1 MPNRAGGTDAVQ
13 GRPSDPALTGSP
25 SLRGLLDVLVY
36 APIGFA
42 LSAGTLVPE
51 LAAKG
56 RARAAEQVRLAR
68 MIGQFAVPV
77 VKRKGEEL
85 VRDGVAKAVRS
96 ARPTPAKLP
105 STSKPAFTSKP
116 VFTSKPAF
124 TSKPVFTSEPP
135 ARPKP
140 SPRLDAAHSR
150 AAPLVTALP
159 IDRYDELPAASIMA
173 LLEGLRPGQ
182 LRAIDAHERANR
194 GRRTVLTRIAQLLT

>member
-1 MPNRAGGTDAVQ
+1 MPITAGGTGAVH
-13 GRPSDPALTGSP
+13 GLRSDPAHVGRP

-36 APIGFA
+36 APLGFA
-42 LSAGTLVPE
+42 LSASTLVPE

-77 VKRKGEEL
+77 VKRKGEEI
-85 VRDGVAKAVRS
+85 VRDGVAKAARS
-96 ARPTPAKLP
+96 ARSTPAKP
-105 STSKPAFTSKP
+105 ASAPKPPTIAT
-116 VFTSKPAF
+116 
-124 TSKPVFTSEPP
+124 
-135 ARPKP
+135 P
-140 SPRLDAAHSR
+140 SPRLDAAQSR
-150 AAPLVTALP
+150 AAAVVTELP
-159 IDRYDELPAASIMA
+159 IDRYDELPAASIMG

>member
-85 VRDGVAKAVRS
+85 VRDGVAKAVRN
-96 ARPTPAKLP
+96 ARPTPAK
-105 STSKPAFTSKP
+105 PAS
-116 VFTSKPAF
+116 
-124 TSKPVFTSEPP
+124 TSEPA

>member
-105 STSKPAFTSKP
+105 STSKP
-116 VFTSKPAF
+116 
-124 TSKPVFTSEPP
+124 VFTSEPP

-140 SPRLDAAHSR
+140 APRLDAAHSR